1 MAGGGRCIRRVVL
14 VCLPA
19 IVLLSLAFSAPVALA
34 LQDTQ
39 ARNEKDTAGADPT
52 GQTMGVYVTS
62 LRDFDTT
69 GDSFG
74 VDYWLWSVHPPG
86 NDPLN
91 KVEFVNAKQVDIR
104 LDQSFKRHGEIWSRQ
119 KVRATVLQDWDLSN
133 FPFDR
138 QVLKLDLRLADSTGV
153 IYRPDKAES
162 GYARN
167 ATPDGWRITD
177 FDIDEKVKKYET
189 TFGDPEASG
198 GSSQDHVIATLRI
211 ERENA
216 TGFFKMIAGVYAAI
230 AIGCL
235 SFLMAPNQ
243 PTVFSGR
250 MTLLAAALF
259 AIVVNLQVSD
269 SVLGSLEDIAL
280 VHKIHI
286 LAMAY
291 VFVAA
296 LLTVLARK
304 GYDSGHKDR
313 ANRRDLIG
321 LCVFSL
327 TFIAFNVALIAAA
340 AATG

>member
-1 MAGGGRCIRRVVL
+1 LLAVVSL
-14 VCLPA
+14 SLILPA
-19 IVLLSLAFSAPVALA
+19 PGALA
-34 LQDTQ
+34 MQDGQ
-39 ARNEKDTAGADPT
+39 ARNDEGTLNVNPDE
-52 GQTMGVYVTS
+52 QTMGIYITS
-62 LRDFDTT
+62 LRDFDTS

-74 VDYWLWSVHPPG
+74 VDYWLWSVHPQRM
-86 NDPLN
+86 DPLN

-104 LDQSFKRHGEIWSRQ
+104 LDQNIERQGGSWSRQ

-138 QVLKLDLRLADSTGV
+138 QVLKMDLRLADSTGLT
-153 IYRPDKAES
+153 YKPDKAES

-167 ATPDGWRITD
+167 VTPDGWRVTD
-177 FDIDEKVKKYET
+177 FDIDEHVEKYET
-189 TFGDPEASG
+189 TFGDPAASN

-235 SFLMAPNQ
+235 SFLMTPDQ
-243 PTVFSGR
+243 PTIFSGR

-259 AIVVNLQVSD
+259 AVVVNLQVSD
-269 SVLGSLEDIAL
+269 TVLGSLEDIAL

-296 LLTVLARK
+296 LMAIVSRR
-304 GYDSGHKDR
+304 GYASGHKDR
-313 ANRRDLIG
+313 ARRTDLIG
-321 LCVFSL
+321 LTVFSL
-327 TFIAFNVALIAAA
+327 TFIVFNVALIAAA
-340 AATG
+340 AAAG